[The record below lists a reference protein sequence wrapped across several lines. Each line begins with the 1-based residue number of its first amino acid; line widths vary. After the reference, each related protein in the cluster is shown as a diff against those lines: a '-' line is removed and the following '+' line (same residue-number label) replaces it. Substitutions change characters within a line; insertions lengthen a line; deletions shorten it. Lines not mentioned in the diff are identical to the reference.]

1 MFVALR
7 ILITDPRWFFTVYR
21 FYRDGRWNED
31 APRSAPALAGTSR
44 SPRRIAHKRR
54 RALWKIFCD
63 NG

>member
-1 MFVALR
+1 MLRALR
-7 ILITDPRWFFTVYR
+7 ILITDPRWFMRVYR
-21 FYRDGRWNED
+21 FYRDGRWSED
-31 APRSAPALAGTSR
+31 APRSVFACAGTSR